1 MLLKQLEPNAGNFL
15 IVLGFF
21 AINLVPNSVSVANGA
36 ILLSKSALKL
46 TKAAL
51 TVKSLLLMLL
61 STMS

>member
-1 MLLKQLEPNAGNFL
+1 MLVIFL
-15 IVLGFF
+15 FF
-21 AINLVPNSVSVANGA
+21 AINLVPNSVSVADGA
-36 ILLSKSALKL
+36 ILLSKSALKP